1 MDAKNQKNKQRTKK
15 SNLFSFARIN
25 KYFIFPF
32 LSPICCFLGNLFLG
46 LLIDN
51 RGTTNLNFLIS
62 MIESTSC
69 IVGGLL
75 YFVSWIRTRTEE
87 TRDEAIEY
95 RTRSTSSI
103 AYIYNNA
110 EKKSIFKIFIILF
123 IMSILLNLF
132 FLSSLFGLDN
142 YVFEDRLYLLFFIP
156 VFSKII
162 LKTKIFNHQILSLY
176 IAFIG
181 LILLF
186 VPVIIKFE
194 KKDIFINICIFVTAI
209 GFSLFLVLCRYVT
222 QYLYISPYLCILYIG
237 FISTLTFLI
246 GFPTFSLIKYHNL
259 SLITDSFKIE
269 ETNLSRGIFA
279 LYFFSALIFASALQT
294 LTILVV
300 YYFSPTLFILTD
312 IISPLLTWITKSIR
326 NGEKSINICLKSLG
340 FFIVFF
346 SSLIYNEI
354 IICNF
359 WNLEK
364 NTKKYIEEREK
375 EELQSLRVTENGIQ
389 NANQETNDNESS
401 FYSENI
407 DNDFE
412 KDEDK

>member
-1 MDAKNQKNKQRTKK
+1 MEAKNQKNNKRTKK
-15 SNLFSFARIN
+15 SDLFSFARIN

-32 LSPICCFLGNLFLG
+32 LSPICCFLGNFFIG
-46 LLIDN
+46 LLIEN
-51 RGTTNLNFLIS
+51 KGTTNIYFLIS
-62 MIESTSC
+62 MIEATSY
-69 IVGGLL
+69 IGGGLL
-75 YFVSWIRTRTEE
+75 YFISWIRTRTEE
-87 TRDEAIEY
+87 TKDEAVEY
-95 RTRSTSSI
+95 RTRTNSSI

-110 EKKSIFKIFIILF
+110 EKKSKFKIFIILLM
-123 IMSILLNLF
+123 MSVLLNLF
-132 FLSSLFGLDN
+132 FLSALFGLEKN
-142 YVFEDRLYLLFFIP
+142 VFEDRLYFLFFIP

-209 GFSLFLVLCRYVT
+209 GFSLFLVLCKYVT

-269 ETNLSRGIFA
+269 DMNLRRGIFA
-279 LYFFSALIFASALQT
+279 LYFFSALVFASALQT

-359 WNLEK
+359 WDLEK

-375 EELQSLRVTENGIQ
+375 EESQILRVTENGIQ

-407 DNDFE
+407 DNDYE

>member
-1 MDAKNQKNKQRTKK
+1 M
-15 SNLFSFARIN
+15 
-25 KYFIFPF
+25 
-32 LSPICCFLGNLFLG
+32 
-46 LLIDN
+46 
-51 RGTTNLNFLIS
+51 
-62 MIESTSC
+62 
-69 IVGGLL
+69 
-75 YFVSWIRTRTEE
+75 
-87 TRDEAIEY
+87 
-95 RTRSTSSI
+95 
-103 AYIYNNA
+103 
-110 EKKSIFKIFIILF
+110 
-123 IMSILLNLF
+123 
-132 FLSSLFGLDN
+132 
-142 YVFEDRLYLLFFIP
+142 
-156 VFSKII
+156 
-162 LKTKIFNHQILSLY
+162 
-176 IAFIG
+176 
-181 LILLF
+181 
-186 VPVIIKFE
+186 
-194 KKDIFINICIFVTAI
+194 
-209 GFSLFLVLCRYVT
+209 
-222 QYLYISPYLCILYIG
+222 
-237 FISTLTFLI
+237 TFLI

-354 IICNF
+354 IICTF

-407 DNDFE
+407 DNDVE